1 LRRQN
6 AGEVPGRAQSIA
18 GAQMGA
24 HSEVGSPTNFGAP
37 ASAAANSS
45 AASSHVGAADE
56 AEVAR
61 GVHAGSRQPAGSQTE
76 RAFDGALQYPAQGD
90 QPNGFDLPSAYEPAA
105 GFETPSAFDRTTAFD
120 DPSAFETSGYE
131 TSGYETAGYETAGY
145 EAFTS
150 AEPTPTAERPLDMA
164 AGGVRPR
171 MPEVM
176 AWHADDELREV
187 GELLVALHRRFGVS
201 YRSRTWIDEVLP
213 TCSLTPMDPIL
224 TRDLLAA
231 AALEAG
237 GVAVDRTS
245 FSLLRD
251 EAEVNNVIGHL
262 HMALIELEARLARA
276 PLSMSPEGD

>member
-6 AGEVPGRAQSIA
+6 AGELPGRAQSSA
-18 GAQMGA
+18 GVQIGA
-24 HSEVGSPTNFGAP
+24 HSEVGSSTNFGAP

-45 AASSHVGAADE
+45 AASPHVGAADE
-56 AEVAR
+56 AEAAL
-61 GVHAGSRQPAGSQTE
+61 GVYASSRPPAGLQTE
-76 RAFDGALQYPAQGD
+76 QAFDGALQYPAQGD
-90 QPNGFDLPSAYEPAA
+90 RPNGFDLPSAYEPAA

-120 DPSAFETSGYE
+120 DPSAFET
-131 TSGYETAGYETAGY
+131 AGYETAGY
-145 EAFTS
+145 ATAGHEAFTS
-150 AEPTPTAERPLDMA
+150 AEPTSTAERPLDLA

-276 PLSMSPEGD
+276 PLSVSPEGG